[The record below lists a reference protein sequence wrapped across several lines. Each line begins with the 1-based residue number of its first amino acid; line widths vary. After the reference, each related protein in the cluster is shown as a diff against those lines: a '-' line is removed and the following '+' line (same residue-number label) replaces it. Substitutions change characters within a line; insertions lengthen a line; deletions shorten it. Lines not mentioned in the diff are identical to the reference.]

1 MKAQVK
7 VIVKEKC
14 EWLCTKSEGE
24 NDYALKVKVKVIIY
38 GKVKVKWLYKE
49 SGRASAYKIKLKWL
63 YTGGECESDY
73 EATGK
78 VIIQGSWKWR

>member
-1 MKAQVK
+1 MKAKVK

-38 GKVKVKWLYKE
+38 GKVKVK
-49 SGRASAYKIKLKWL
+49 
-63 YTGGECESDY
+63 
-73 EATGK
+73 
-78 VIIQGSWKWR
+78 